1 MTPDQLDLL
10 RKAQSS
16 LEAARLL
23 LKGSYPD
30 FAASRAYYAMFYVAE
45 AFLEGDGLAYS
56 KHSAVIAGFGQH
68 FAKTGR
74 VPVELHRFLL
84 EAQEMRNASDYGALH
99 AVTAAQAEVQVS
111 RAEQFLEQAERLLG
125 PIPPGEAS
133 EFETSAFDDE

>member
-23 LKGSYPD
+23 LEGSYPD

-45 AFLEGDGLAYS
+45 AFLEGEGLAYS

-68 FAKTGR
+68 FARTGR
-74 VPVELHRFLL
+74 VPVEFHRFLL
-84 EAQEMRNASDYGALH
+84 EAQEMRSAGDYGALH
-99 AVTAAQAEVQVS
+99 AVTEGQAELQV
-111 RAEQFLEQAERLLG
+111 AHAGQFLEQAERLIG
-125 PIPPGEAS
+125 PIPPAEAP
-133 EFETSAFDDE
+133 ETQDFYA